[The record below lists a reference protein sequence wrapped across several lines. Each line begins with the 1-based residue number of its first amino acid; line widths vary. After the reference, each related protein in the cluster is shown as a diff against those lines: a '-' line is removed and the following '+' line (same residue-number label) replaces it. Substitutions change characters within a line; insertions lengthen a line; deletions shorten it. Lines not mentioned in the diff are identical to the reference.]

1 MRVESETFQ
10 MCTQLT
16 KMYIQVLRYAHKCEN
31 EQTTLIVSCRS
42 VMYLRPTPAV
52 DPRPAVDVKTPDSI
66 TPGAEVQQP
75 SQRQPTATPQ
85 NQKRR
90 GIRRTK

>member
-1 MRVESETFQ
+1 MICDSFETTIIF
-10 MCTQLT
+10 
-16 KMYIQVLRYAHKCEN
+16 
-31 EQTTLIVSCRS
+31 SFWS